1 MIRGFRRSQV
11 LDVNRA
17 VRIQH
22 FGKSQLYVSA
32 RWSLRA
38 DARHA
43 GKILPEIE
51 NVNAGLWFVHRFRLQ
66 LFMLSD
72 RRKILPFYFRL
83 NRMNDFD

>member
-22 FGKSQLYVSA
+22 FRKSQLYIRA

-38 DARHA
+38 DTHHS
-43 GKILPEIE
+43 GKILPEIK
-51 NVNAGLWFVHRFRLQ
+51 NIDAWLWLVHRFRLQ

-72 RRKILPFYFRL
+72 WRKILPFDFGL
-83 NRMNDFD
+83 NRMNYFD